1 MRSAVAAARRA
12 LCLAGCIAAATAFAQ
27 PAANFPNRPIRFI
40 VPSAPGAGS
49 DITARMI
56 AQHLSQAWSQ
66 QVIVDN
72 RAGAS
77 GVIGFDILVKAAPD
91 GYTILLASANQ
102 PINKL
107 TLANFP
113 HDLTRDVAAVSQ
125 ATSLSYIVYCHP
137 SQPLQSFR
145 DLIAYGQKYPGKLNF
160 GSPGNSSTQHLGWE
174 LVMHA
179 TGAKFTHVPFK
190 GAAPAIQATLGGQL
204 QFGMITLLSLRPHM
218 AANRLRP
225 LAVTSRQRMAAF
237 PDLPT
242 IAESGV
248 PGFELDQ
255 WYGVVA
261 TARTPPAILNRLAAG
276 VAEAVKSPDVAKR
289 LTADGSTPVGS
300 TPEQFAATIRGD
312 MAKWSKLIKDI
323 GLAIQ

>member
-1 MRSAVAAARRA
+1 MRFASLAARIACVMGCVAALHAH
-12 LCLAGCIAAATAFAQ
+12 AQ
-27 PAANFPNRPIRFI
+27 SAANYPNRPIRFI

-56 AQHLSQAWSQ
+56 SQHLAQVWSQ

-77 GVIGFDILVKAAPD
+77 GVIGFDIVTKAAPD

-102 PINKL
+102 PINKI
-107 TLANFP
+107 TLSNFP
-113 HDLTRDVAAVSQ
+113 YDLTKDVAAVSQ

-137 SQPLQSFR
+137 GQPLQNFK
-145 DLIAYGQKYPGKLNF
+145 DLIAYGQKYPNKLNF

-174 LVMHA
+174 YVMHA

-204 QFGMITLLSLRPHM
+204 QFGMITLISLRPHM

-225 LAVTSRQRMAAF
+225 LAVASRQRMQAF

-261 TARTPPAILNRLAAG
+261 TAKTPPAILNKLSAG
-276 VAEAVKSPDVAKR
+276 IAEAVKSPEVAKR

-300 TPEQFAATIRGD
+300 TPEQFAATIKND
-312 MAKWSKLIKDI
+312 MAKWGKLIKDI
-323 GLAIQ
+323 GLVIQ

>member
-1 MRSAVAAARRA
+1 MRFAVLAA
-12 LCLAGCIAAATAFAQ
+12 CFIGCATALTVHAQ
-27 PAANFPNRPIRFI
+27 PAADYPNRPIRFI
-40 VPSAPGAGS
+40 VPSSPGAGS

-77 GVIGFDILVKAAPD
+77 GVIGYDIITKAVPD

-102 PINKL
+102 PINKF
-107 TLANFP
+107 TLPNFP
-113 HDLTRDVAAVSQ
+113 YDLTKDVTAVSQ

-137 SQPLQSFR
+137 SQPLQSFK
-145 DLIAYGQKYPGKLNF
+145 DLLAYGHKYPNKLNF
-160 GSPGNSSTQHLGWE
+160 GTPGNSSTQHLGWE
-174 LVMHA
+174 YVMHA

-204 QFGMITLLSLRPHM
+204 QFGMITLISLRPHM
-218 AANRLRP
+218 AAQRLRP
-225 LAVTSRQRMAAF
+225 LAVTSRQRMQAF

-255 WYGVVA
+255 WYGVVTTTKVPA
-261 TARTPPAILNRLAAG
+261 TIVNKLSAG
-276 VAEAVKSPDVAKR
+276 IAEAVKSPEVAKR

-300 TPEQFAATIRGD
+300 TPEQFATTIRND
-312 MAKWSKLIKDI
+312 MARWGKLIKDI
-323 GLAIQ
+323 GLVIQ

>member
-1 MRSAVAAARRA
+1 MSFARITARTAILFGCLHAASV
-12 LCLAGCIAAATAFAQ
+12 GAQ
-27 PAANFPNRPIRFI
+27 APANFPNRPIRFI

-56 AQHLSQAWSQ
+56 AQHMSQVWGQ

-77 GVIGFDILVKAAPD
+77 GAIGFDIVTKASPD
-91 GYTILLASANQ
+91 GYTLLLVSANQ
-102 PINKL
+102 PVNKL

-113 HDLTRDVAAVSQ
+113 YDLTKDLTAISQ
-125 ATSLSYIVYCHP
+125 ATSLSYIVYCHS
-137 SQPLQSFR
+137 SQPLQSMK

-174 LVMHA
+174 IIMHA

-190 GAAPAIQATLGGQL
+190 GAAPAIQATLAGQL
-204 QFGMITLLSLRPHM
+204 QFGMITLISIRPHISSG
-218 AANRLRP
+218 RIRP

-242 IAESGV
+242 IAEAGV

-255 WYGVVA
+255 WYGVMT
-261 TARTPPAILNRLAAG
+261 TAKVPAAIVNKLNAG
-276 VAEAVKSPDVAKR
+276 VVDALKSPEVAKR
-289 LTADGSTPVGS
+289 LVADGSVPVGS
-300 TPEQFAATIRGD
+300 TPEQFAATISAD
-312 MAKWSKLIKDI
+312 MAKWSKVIKDI
-323 GLAIQ
+323 GVVIN